1 MEFYSYLWLREDGT
15 PWYAG
20 KGSGKRAFKQHGF
33 FYPPKDRSLIL
44 IFPRASEAEAF
55 ATEIELIR
63 NWGRK
68 DLGTG
73 CLHNHTD
80 GGENPPKRRKG
91 MFRWSEEGKRKLA
104 SLHLGKPILN
114 ARGLKRTEET
124 KQKMRKPRSH
134 SWTLSEEIKQAQSAA
149 AVVREAKKKEQGIH
163 CGQVF
168 GYRHNEDAKRKMS
181 EAKKGKPAWNKGL
194 AQTPEHLAKLS
205 AARKGK
211 KWSAARRRRHEEKK
225 NGKLQFSSERQHD
238 DHASGHV

>member
-1 MEFYSYLWLREDGT
+1 MEFYSYLWLREDGS
-15 PWYAG
+15 PYYVG
-20 KGSGKRAFKQHGF
+20 KGSGKRAYIRRENHW
-33 FYPPKDRSLIL
+33 PPNDYARIVIFPQDSEADAFESEISLIAL
-44 IFPRASEAEAF
+44 F
-55 ATEIELIR
+55 
-63 NWGRK
+63 GRK

-73 CLHNHTD
+73 ILQNRSD
-80 GGENPPKRRKG
+80 GGDNPPKRQKG
-91 MFRWSEEGKRKLA
+91 TFKWSEEGKQKLSA
-104 SLHLGKPILN
+104 LHLGKPILK
-114 ARGLKRTEET
+114 ARGLKRSEET
-124 KQKMRKPRSH
+124 IRNMSKPRSH
-134 SWTLSEEIKQAQSAA
+134 SWVLSAETKQAQSEAA
-149 AVVREAKKKEQGIH
+149 ILREAKKKEQGLH
-163 CGQVF
+163 RGQVF